1 MNCSA
6 LTQTLS
12 PLSEI
17 HIKSVNKL
25 NLRFVQYAG
34 VIYVL
39 HLWVYWYIVQL
50 FQSILT
56 NKKAIGNTGCKH
68 NTKK

>member
-12 PLSEI
+12 LLSEI

-25 NLRFVQYAG
+25 NLRFVQDAG

-50 FQSILT
+50 IKIQ
-56 NKKAIGNTGCKH
+56 KK
-68 NTKK
+68 